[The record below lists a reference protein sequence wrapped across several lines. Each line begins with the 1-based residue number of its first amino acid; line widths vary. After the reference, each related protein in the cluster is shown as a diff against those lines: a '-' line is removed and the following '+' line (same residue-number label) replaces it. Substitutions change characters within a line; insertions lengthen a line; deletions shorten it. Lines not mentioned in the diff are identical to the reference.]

1 MTKSKNRDWI
11 KQHINDPYVKQ
22 SQKDGYRSRASYK
35 LLEIVEKERMIR
47 PGMTIVDLG
56 SSPGGWSQ
64 VASRLVGHEGRVHA
78 LDILPMDP
86 IAGVDF
92 IQGDFTEQNVFND
105 LLLLIGNRPV
115 DLVISDLAPN
125 LTGAKAV
132 DQPAM
137 MYLAELA
144 IDLTVQV
151 LKHEG
156 IFISK
161 VFQGEGFDQ
170 FVRHVRTLFNSVS
183 MKKPEASRAKSR
195 EVYLVAKGL
204 KSN

>member
-47 PGMTIVDLG
+47 PGMTVVDLG
-56 SSPGGWSQ
+56 SAPGGWSQ
-64 VASRLVGHEGRVHA
+64 VASRLVGHEGRLHS

-92 IQGDFTEQNVFND
+92 IQGDFTEQNIFDD

-115 DLVISDLAPN
+115 DLVISDMAPN

-137 MYLAELA
+137 IYLAELA

-151 LKHEG
+151 LKPEG

-170 FVRHVRTLFNSVS
+170 FVRHVRKLFNSVS

>member
-1 MTKSKNRDWI
+1 MKSKNRSWI
-11 KQHINDPYVKQ
+11 KQHVNDPYVKQ
-22 SQKDGYRSRASYK
+22 SQRDGYRSRASYK
-35 LLEIVEKERMIR
+35 LLEIVEKDRLIR
-47 PGMTIVDLG
+47 SGMPVVDLC
-56 SSPGGWSQ
+56 SAPGGWSQ
-64 VASRLVGHEGRVHA
+64 VASRLVGHYGRVHA

-92 IQGDFTEQNVFND
+92 IQGDFTEQDITDD

-115 DLVISDLAPN
+115 DLVISDMAPN

-144 IDLTVQV
+144 IDLTTQV
-151 LKHEG
+151 LKPDG
-156 IFISK
+156 VFISK